1 MRKIVFIASFT
12 LLLTLVAAIVAPAQQ
27 KAGQKITPLTAL
39 DYFEIEQ
46 LNNKYAFALDTCSN
60 HGEDYANLYTDD
72 GIFIV
77 GLNGLEYKGHQ
88 KLVEAAGG
96 PTCERLK
103 RLLNQTHTTINLVI
117 EASPEGATG
126 KSYLVY
132 PGVRGEHADADH
144 SGHVGGYQDVY
155 VKTAKGWRF
164 KSRVHV
170 FPPQIPGEYKGVPNE
185 PLPASAKG
193 STKK

>member
-1 MRKIVFIASFT
+1 MLRITSFFVG
-12 LLLTLVAAIVAPAQQ
+12 LGILAGVALFAQQ
-27 KAGQKITPLTAL
+27 KTAAPKITPLTAL
-39 DYFEIEQ
+39 DYIEIEQ
-46 LNNKYAFALDTCSN
+46 LNHKYAFALDTCSN
-60 HGEDYANLYTDD
+60 KGEDYANLYTED
-72 GIFIV
+72 GVFIV
-77 GLNGLEYKGHQ
+77 GLNGLEYRGHAQ
-88 KLVEAAGG
+88 LVNAAGG
-96 PTCERLK
+96 PTCERLA
-103 RLLNQTHTTINLVI
+103 RLPNQTHTTVNIVI

-170 FPPQIPGEYKGVPNE
+170 FPPQIPGQYKGIPND
-185 PLPASAKG
+185 PTLAKG
-193 STKK
+193 KAK

>member
-1 MRKIVFIASFT
+1 MRTTILLIAAST
-12 LLLTLVAAIVAPAQQ
+12 ALAVLQAQSGTA
-27 KAGQKITPLTAL
+27 KKITPLTAL
-39 DYFEIEQ
+39 DYIEIEQ

-60 HGEDYANLYTDD
+60 KGEDYANLYTDD
-72 GIFIV
+72 GVFIV
-77 GLNGLEYKGHQ
+77 GLNGLEYRGHDQ
-88 KLVEAAGG
+88 LVNAAGG
-96 PTCERLK
+96 PTCERMT

-185 PLPASAKG
+185 PAPAKG
-193 STKK
+193 KAKAK